1 MEAILFSPDPCAYL
15 PHRAPFLFIDR
26 VLSRES
32 GVCASAEFVVPVGCG
47 YFPPLLLVESM
58 AQLGGIAAGQRQGE
72 GGVLAALRQV
82 ELPGSVDPGVLYSV
96 YSRVVKRFG
105 QLVLIEGEVREA
117 DQTIARAT
125 LTIGLGGEGSPG
137 ALP

>member
-1 MEAILFSPDPCAYL
+1 MPSIGAEAILFSPDPCDYL

-32 GVCASAEFVVPVGCG
+32 GVCATGEFAVAAGSG

-72 GGVLAALRQV
+72 GGVLAALGRV
-82 ELPGSVDPGVLYSV
+82 ELPGAVDPAAKFFVC
-96 YSRVVKRFG
+96 SRVLRVFG
-105 QLVLIEGEVREA
+105 RLALVEGEVRSA
-117 DQTIARAT
+117 GVVIARASLT
-125 LTIGLGGEGSPG
+125 LGLGEEP
-137 ALP
+137 